1 MGAGQPRAQPLLVS
15 FPYGKSAQAPPTLCF
30 SESKIPANFCSL
42 KGSPVCIIASG
53 LRLHQSE
60 AAPGSCHPAW

>member
-1 MGAGQPRAQPLLVS
+1 MVAGQPRAKPLLVS

-30 SESKIPANFCSL
+30 LESKIRASSCSL
-42 KGSPVCIIASG
+42 KGSPVCTIASG
-53 LRLHQSE
+53 RRLHQAE